1 MIGYNSNVLSV
12 LMYGHP
18 DYPLQQLPMDY
29 VISPNYHSLHRK
41 GRAKETVRITIKRDK
56 ARQQIRKETTEHPF
70 GTVKCYDGLQSF
82 LYRGKER
89 VTAETALAHTGY
101 NIWQAISLTTPAKGV
116 VPGILMLLQQRSRTK
131 MAIN

>member
-56 ARQQIRKETTEHPF
+56 ARQQIRKETAEHPF
-70 GTVKCYDGLQSF
+70 GTIKWHDGMQSF
-82 LYRGKER
+82 LCRGKEK
-89 VTAETALAHTGY
+89 VTAETALAYTGY
-101 NIWQAISLTTPAKGV
+101 NIRRAINLTTPDKGAI
-116 VPGILMLLQQRSRTK
+116 PGILMLLQHRLRAK
-131 MAIN
+131 MAIS